1 MNTGPTR
8 TRSLTTLALSFVALS
23 FAALSTLVLAGCS
36 ADDTAAEGT
45 VAATQERVE
54 SAAQDT
60 APSEPTTG
68 PAASAESRLPY
79 LIEEEK
85 LAHDVYTV
93 LDEMWDVR
101 VFSNIAASETTHE
114 GAVAEL
120 LPAYDLADPRTD
132 EPGVF
137 TDASLQAMY
146 DDLIAL
152 GSRSPADAIQVGI
165 TIEKTDIAD
174 LSATIPGAPDD
185 IAALL
190 KRLLTAS
197 ENHLAAF
204 ERQA

>member
-8 TRSLTTLALSFVALS
+8 TRSLTTLALSFV
-23 FAALSTLVLAGCS
+23 ALSTLVLAGCS

-54 SAAQDT
+54 CAAQDT
-60 APSEPTTG
+60 APSEPTD

-85 LAHDVYTV
+85 LAHDVYTA
-93 LDEMWDVR
+93 LGEMWDVR

-114 GAVAEL
+114 GAVAEI

-132 EPGVF
+132 ELAVF

-152 GSRSPADAIQVGI
+152 GSRSLADAIQVGI

-174 LSATIPGAPDD
+174 LSATIPGAPAD